1 MTCSRLWAVAVVCTL
16 LVFCGCGGS
25 SSVGVVA
32 ATGTVTL
39 DGKPLDGATVAFVP
53 DSDGARSAS
62 GLTDAS
68 GNFRL
73 TTVEPGDG
81 ATPGKYKVTVSK
93 LVADSQPAA
102 MPKTQEE
109 AMKELSQKA
118 RSGSAAFM
126 PTGPKPVKETL
137 PSRYSNP
144 TTSGL
149 QQEVKSSG
157 ENKFTLA
164 LTTSG

>member
-1 MTCSRLWAVAVVCTL
+1 
-16 LVFCGCGGS
+16 
-25 SSVGVVA
+25 
-32 ATGTVTL
+32 L
-39 DGKPLDGATVAFVP
+39 DGKPLDGATVAFIP

-73 TTVEPGDG
+73 TTVQPGDG
-81 ATPGKYKVTVSK
+81 ATPGKYKITVSK
-93 LVADSQPAA
+93 IVADSAPPAT
-102 MPKTQEE
+102 PKTQEE
-109 AMKELSQKA
+109 AMKQLSQKA
-118 RSGSAAFM
+118 QSGGSAAFM

-137 PSRYSNP
+137 PSRYSNAA
-144 TTSGL
+144 TSGL

-157 ENKFTLA
+157 ENKFTIA